1 MKKVLLSTTFEFKNK
16 LAMEPD
22 YGIALIE
29 TDKEFVLAVG
39 FNKTTESWSQGYYSV
54 TKSDEISREYQLS
67 YLKAVLEFLD
77 FHKGY
82 KIKTA

>member
-16 LAMEPD
+16 LDRVPD

-29 TDKEFVLAVG
+29 SDKEFILAVG
-39 FNKTTESWSQGYYSV
+39 FNGLTESWSQGYYSV
-54 TKSDEISREYQLS
+54 IKSEEVAREYQKN
-67 YLKAVLEFLD
+67 YLKAVLEFLN
-77 FHKGY
+77 FHEGY

>member
-1 MKKVLLSTTFEFKNK
+1 MKKVLLSTIFEFKDK

-29 TDKEFVLAVG
+29 TEKEFVLAVG
-39 FNKTTESWSQGYYSV
+39 FNKNAESWSQGYYSI